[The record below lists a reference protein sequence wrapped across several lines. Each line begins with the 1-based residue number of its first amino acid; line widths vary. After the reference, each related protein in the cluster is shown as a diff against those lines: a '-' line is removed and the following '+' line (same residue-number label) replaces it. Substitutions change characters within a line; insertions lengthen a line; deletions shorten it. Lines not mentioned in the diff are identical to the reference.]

1 MGRDNQARRAAKNR
15 ERGRRGPTPPRE
27 GRAPG
32 QERYGFSFGP
42 DPGQDRPDAA
52 ETRLGRLLHAA
63 ETLPPDSVALLVADE
78 LVDHDAAGLD
88 ELDVLATLRL
98 RQSLVARWEYG
109 WQPADLVHVVRR
121 LRPRLV
127 PLLAT
132 GVIAQ
137 AEVAR
142 LTPPGV
148 WQDQLAT
155 LAEEA
160 VVRGGPGSGDR
171 LVAGLVGGPRSLVE
185 VWTGLVQLL
194 GLLAGLPPLEQ
205 LMPPPSGWARDAT
218 PSPKGGDPREPPESR
233 VRRRAAE
240 DGSERGRVLH
250 RIRTLLAKAEATEFA
265 AEAETFTA
273 KAQDLM
279 TRHAID
285 EALLGASGDRPVDVT
300 GVRLH
305 IHNPYA
311 GEKVALVNQVARA
324 NRCRAVWNDSLGLV
338 TVLGTPVDVD
348 QVEMLFTSLSIQAT
362 RAMAEAGTRRAGSFD
377 RSASFR
383 RSFLMAYAVRIG
395 ERLSETSA
403 AAAASYGAELVPVL
417 ARQTEAVQAEL
428 DRLFP
433 QTRLARAGRYN
444 AVGWEAGRQAADR
457 AHLTAGRLT
466 A

>member
-1 MGRDNQARRAAKNR
+1 MDANNQARRAA
-15 ERGRRGPTPPRE
+15 G
-27 GRAPG
+27 PG
-32 QERYGFSFGP
+32 QERP
-42 DPGQDRPDAA
+42 EAA
-52 ETRLGRLLHAA
+52 ETRLARLLHAA

-78 LVDHDAAGLD
+78 LVDQDAAGLHALD
-88 ELDVLATLRL
+88 ELATLRL

-132 GVIAQ
+132 GIVAQ
-137 AEVAR
+137 AELAP
-142 LTPPGV
+142 LTPPGA
-148 WQDQLAT
+148 WPDQLVA
-155 LAEEA
+155 LAGEA
-160 VVRGGPGSGDR
+160 VAPGASRSDAG
-171 LVAGLVGGPRSLVE
+171 LVAGLVRGPQSLVE
-185 VWTGLVQLL
+185 VWTDLVQLL

-205 LMPPPSGWARDAT
+205 LLPPPSGWARST
-218 PSPKGGDPREPPESR
+218 GRPPKRTVRPPKGDDPHGPPQSTVRPPKGD
-233 VRRRAAE
+233 E
-240 DGSERGRVLH
+240 DGSERGRVLN

-285 EALLGASGDRPVDVT
+285 EALLGATGDRPVDVT
-300 GVRLH
+300 GIRMH
-305 IHNPYA
+305 IHHPYA
-311 GEKVALVNQVARA
+311 GEKVALLNQVARA

-395 ERLSETSA
+395 ERLTETSA
-403 AAAASYGAELVPVL
+403 AAAASYGTELVPVL
-417 ARQTEAVQAEL
+417 QRQTEAVQAEF

>member
-1 MGRDNQARRAAKNR
+1 MGKNNQARRAAKHR
-15 ERGRRGPTPPRE
+15 SRAPGRPTPPRD

-42 DPGQDRPDAA
+42 DPGQERPDAV

-78 LVDHDAAGLD
+78 LVDQDAAGLD
-88 ELDVLATLRL
+88 ALDVLATLRL

-132 GVIAQ
+132 GIIAQ
-137 AEVAR
+137 AKFAR
-142 LTPPGV
+142 LTPPGT
-148 WQDQLAT
+148 WQDQLTA
-155 LAEEA
+155 LADEA
-160 VVRGGPGSGDR
+160 VTPGKAGSDDR
-171 LVAGLVGGPRSLVE
+171 LVAGLVGGSRPLVE
-185 VWTGLVQLL
+185 VWTDLVQLL
-194 GLLAGLPPLEQ
+194 GLLSGLPPLEQ
-205 LMPPPSGWARDAT
+205 LLPPPSGWARGT
-218 PSPKGGDPREPPESR
+218 
-233 VRRRAAE
+233 VRRRPAE
-240 DGSERGRVLH
+240 DGSERGRVLN

-285 EALLGASGDRPVDVT
+285 EALLGATGDRPVDVT

-311 GEKVALVNQVARA
+311 GEKVALINQVARA
-324 NRCRAVWNDSLGLV
+324 NRCRAVWNDSLALV

-395 ERLSETSA
+395 ERLSETNA

-417 ARQTEAVQAEL
+417 ARQTEAVQAEF

-444 AVGWEAGRQAADR
+444 ALGWEAGRQAADR
-457 AHLTAGRLT
+457 AHLAAGRLT